1 MVEIVNLRRFRKAA
15 RRSEAEVAAARNRT
29 AFGQPQ
35 AGRRAQEAELRRA
48 ERALDAHRL
57 TAEVVADTDQ
67 TWS

>member
-1 MVEIVNLRRFRKAA
+1 
-15 RRSEAEVAAARNRT
+15 
-29 AFGQPQ
+29 
-35 AGRRAQEAELRRA
+35 LRRA